1 MLVEGPRPSGKVAP
15 KGPFSMISTISGDA
29 KDAGEGGDWGR
40 ARMLAAMVENLRLCL
55 LDLLRLELKTESIGK
70 GSHGGEEDIE
80 RGRKEEEKER
90 TARGCRQRR
99 VRRRQ
104 ARERDE
110 SRKGERGIFKV
121 MAISDNLAPSSCDH
135 HRRRSRP
142 CLSEAVRHR
151 ACFSLR
157 LTSAARRARRESCFG
172 LGRSPLLDAPQGV
185 DRRETGQDAS
195 CSRTLRHHPARV
207 PPTEPPSLYCHPC
220 ALLVLPLPTLL
231 RRALPRPAATVALT
245 GHRSQRS

>member
-55 LDLLRLELKTESIGK
+55 LDLLRLELKTESMGK

-90 TARGCRQRR
+90 TARGYRQRR

-142 CLSEAVRHR
+142 CLSGGCTASRLLLTAIDHIHLLSWAR
-151 ACFSLR
+151 DLLR
-157 LTSAARRARRESCFG
+157 PCCLR
-172 LGRSPLLDAPQGV
+172 RSPDPLTYARWAPGCQHVCLRSNAAPSYLNIPTRVRG
-185 DRRETGQDAS
+185 
-195 CSRTLRHHPARV
+195 TLV
-207 PPTEPPSLYCHPC
+207 PTN
-220 ALLVLPLPTLL
+220 
-231 RRALPRPAATVALT
+231 
-245 GHRSQRS
+245 